1 MRVFLFCLFFLCE
14 FSFAIVVSNDIA
26 DTTKVVNII
35 GSRNSEVLVTRGCR
49 TKWIKLDTLLDENTS
64 QDSLLSVLYG
74 NVPSPDSLALYDAW
88 ADSCHTY
95 VSKKSREGYETIAYG
110 VGVTALG
117 IFLTFFVD
125 YNHLWTAILGRT
137 FGIGTLAT
145 LTPLSFI
152 LASQSFY
159 QSPKEIE
166 RGKKLEKRYRE
177 NADRFRL
184 RIAPSIDLREPGGG
198 VFMQLGF

>member
-74 NVPSPDSLALYDAW
+74 NVPSSDSLALYDAW

-95 VSKKSREGYETIAYG
+95 VSKKIQR
-110 VGVTALG
+110 
-117 IFLTFFVD
+117 
-125 YNHLWTAILGRT
+125 
-137 FGIGTLAT
+137 
-145 LTPLSFI
+145 
-152 LASQSFY
+152 
-159 QSPKEIE
+159 
-166 RGKKLEKRYRE
+166 
-177 NADRFRL
+177 
-184 RIAPSIDLREPGGG
+184 RI
-198 VFMQLGF
+198 